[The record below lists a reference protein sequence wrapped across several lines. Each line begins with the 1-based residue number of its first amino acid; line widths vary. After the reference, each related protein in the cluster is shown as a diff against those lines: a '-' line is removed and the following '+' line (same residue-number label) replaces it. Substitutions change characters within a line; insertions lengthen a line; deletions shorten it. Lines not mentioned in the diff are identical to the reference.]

1 MSGPCC
7 PVSGPCCPVS
17 RPRRPRRIGAAIAA
31 GCALLLTACTTT
43 SDTSGTAGST
53 SSTAASA
60 SDVLPPTGT
69 LGSTAAQP
77 STTPAPT
84 TAPTVDPV
92 TVEGLITGPGIDDAS
107 ISIGLIVEPTADR
120 GFTSGVDLWAEITNK
135 AGGICGRSLQIV
147 TATAGS
153 APDAAYLELGRQT
166 VGLITLA
173 PGRAGRELAARVRS
187 DRIPTLTPEGTAGD
201 LVAAGSPLV
210 LGATDD
216 LLAINAASHLLSS
229 GVIPA
234 GGTLGVLIANP
245 ATDVDVV
252 AGLTWWANRNDV
264 RLQQLPIG
272 GSVPADLPAVFAAA
286 GPQQVTDLLTA
297 TGSASG
303 SGPIVST
310 GISDSTPPSG
320 NTGTSTGDGP
330 STDAAAGPTADGLT
344 GSSTGAVESPTGA
357 GGPSI
362 DGAAKLPADGPVAGP
377 IIATTLDGY
386 DPVLI
391 PAGQAGRLLVATVTP
406 SPGADHPTVR
416 AVDSAFVDSGHSDPG
431 PRMLEGYAT
440 GEGWTRILEPM
451 CAARTLTRSAAID
464 QLTKSGPASSESLF
478 GPTSP
483 AAQMTA
489 GLPASRVSAL
499 SAADPI
505 APGGLRPVTLL
516 ESAPGIG
523 DYRSG

>member
-1 MSGPCC
+1 M
-7 PVSGPCCPVS
+7 
-17 RPRRPRRIGAAIAA
+17 
-31 GCALLLTACTTT
+31 
-43 SDTSGTAGST
+43 
-53 SSTAASA
+53 
-60 SDVLPPTGT
+60 LPPTGT
-69 LGSTAAQP
+69 VGSTATLP

-92 TVEGLITGPGIDDAS
+92 TVDGLITGPGIDDAS

-135 AGGICGRSLQIV
+135 AGGICGRSIQIV
-147 TATAGS
+147 TATTGS
-153 APDAAYLELGRQT
+153 TPEAAYLELGRHT

-173 PGRAGRELAARVRS
+173 PGRTGRELAARVRS
-187 DRIPTLTPEGTAGD
+187 DRIPTLTPEGTASD
-201 LVAAGSPLV
+201 LIAAGSPLV

-234 GGTLGVLIANP
+234 GGTLGVLVNDP
-245 ATDVDVV
+245 ADDVV

-264 RLQQLPIG
+264 RLQQLQVG
-272 GSVPADLPAVFAAA
+272 GPVPADLPAVFAVA
-286 GPQQVTDLLTA
+286 GAQQVTDLLTA
-297 TGSASG
+297 TGSASS

-320 NTGTSTGDGP
+320 STGASTGDGP
-330 STDAAAGPTADGLT
+330 ASGTTDTPVGSSTDAVVAPSADGLT
-344 GSSTGAVESPTGA
+344 GSSTGAVESSTAVGA
-357 GGPSI
+357 PSI
-362 DGAAKLPADGPVAGP
+362 DGAAKLPTDDAPKLPTDGAAAGP

-391 PAGQAGRLLVATVTP
+391 PAGQVGRLLVATVTP

-440 GEGWTRILEPM
+440 GESWTRILEPM